1 MYSKDGEEI
10 VVPESEKEKY
20 KKKGWYNEN
29 VVTMYAPDGR
39 TVVIVER
46 EVENYKKVGWYEEP
60 VATLYA
66 ADGRTI
72 TVYKA
77 EVPAYKNVGW
87 YETRAEASAAN
98 KPSSSPSVSNNS
110 SNSYNPTADGNYYR
124 TPTGKKYHLDPNCG
138 GKNSYKT
145 TNISGLT
152 PCAKCAK

>member
-1 MYSKDGEEI
+1 MASG
-10 VVPESEKEKY
+10 
-20 KKKGWYNEN
+20 YNN
-29 VVTMYAPDGR
+29 GQRYFSVLIPTTILYALDGR
-39 TVVIVER
+39 TIKVYDT
-46 EVENYKKVGWYEEP
+46 EVPAYLNVGWYETIEE
-60 VATLYA
+60 TQQTMYA

-87 YETRAEASAAN
+87 YETQYEASAAN
-98 KPSSSPSVSNNS
+98 RVTINS
-110 SNSYNPTADGNYYR
+110 SNSYNPSADGNYYR
-124 TPTGKKYHLDPNCG
+124 TPTGKRYHLDPNCG